1 MMNNA
6 VKKIRIICIAL
17 LLIITSVSFVYEI
30 EKAQYSSLEICGNE
44 AEQVGSVADIY
55 LDIQSEPLRVG
66 QEDETASSLAGPF
79 LIPSYSSLFWGLV
92 FLPIV
97 LFLLFYQDA
106 VHDDYIA
113 FRRLILKFMH
123 EKDGRKDHNTIP
135 NDQ

>member
-44 AEQVGSVADIY
+44 AERIGSVADIN
-55 LDIQSEPLRVG
+55 LDMQSEPLRVG
-66 QEDETASSLAGPF
+66 QEDETASSLEGPF

>member
-1 MMNNA
+1 MMKNT

-44 AEQVGSVADIY
+44 AERVGSVADIN
-55 LDIQSEPLRVG
+55 LDMQSEPLRVG
-66 QEDETASSLAGPF
+66 QEDETASSQADPF
-79 LIPSYSSLFWGLV
+79 LIPSYSSLLWGLV